1 VTQRPPTS
9 TTCPSN
15 KSRPG
20 PQEGPPTRCAQAHK
34 THREKNILTEPQPS
48 TTAPAPAPAPAP
60 GEGDRPSSG
69 PMGDRRGS
77 GDRPD
82 RPRRGGGG
90 GRRFGGRRRLCRL
103 CNKVRCSPGE
113 EYKVDYK
120 DVDRLRHF
128 INDRGKIEPRRK
140 LATCAL
146 AQRAISH
153 AIKRA
158 RHVGLLPYTLAHVRE
173 TRIFPLR
180 G

>member
-1 VTQRPPTS
+1 M
-9 TTCPSN
+9 
-15 KSRPG
+15 
-20 PQEGPPTRCAQAHK
+20 
-34 THREKNILTEPQPS
+34 TEPRPF
-48 TTAPAPAPAPAP
+48 TPPAAAP
-60 GEGDRPSSG
+60 GAGAPPAGDRPADTRPPG
-69 PMGDRRGS
+69 DRPGGDRPGGDRRGP
-77 GDRPD
+77 GD
-82 RPRRGGGG
+82 RPRRGGG

-153 AIKRA
+153 AVKRA
-158 RHVGLLPYTLAHVRE
+158 RHVGLLPYTLQHVRE

>member
-1 VTQRPPTS
+1 M
-9 TTCPSN
+9 
-15 KSRPG
+15 
-20 PQEGPPTRCAQAHK
+20 
-34 THREKNILTEPQPS
+34 TEPRPF
-48 TTAPAPAPAPAP
+48 TPPAAAP
-60 GEGDRPSSG
+60 GAGAPPAGDRPADFRPSG
-69 PMGDRRGS
+69 DRPPGDRPGGDRPGGDRRGP
-77 GDRPD
+77 GD
-82 RPRRGGGG
+82 RPRRGGG

-103 CNKVRCSPGE
+103 CNKVRCSPGD

-153 AIKRA
+153 AVKRA
-158 RHVGLLPYTLAHVRE
+158 RHVGLLPYTLQHVRE

>member
-1 VTQRPPTS
+1 MTEPRPFTPPAAAPGAPPRPAPDRPADTRPP
-9 TTCPSN
+9 
-15 KSRPG
+15 
-20 PQEGPPTRCAQAHK
+20 
-34 THREKNILTEPQPS
+34 
-48 TTAPAPAPAPAP
+48 
-60 GEGDRPSSG
+60 
-69 PMGDRRGS
+69 GDRRG
-77 GDRPD
+77 GPGD
-82 RPRRGGGG
+82 RPRRGGG

-120 DVDRLRHF
+120 DIDRLRHF

-153 AIKRA
+153 AVKRA
-158 RHVGLLPYTLAHVRE
+158 RHLGLLPYTLQHVRE

>member
-1 VTQRPPTS
+1 M
-9 TTCPSN
+9 
-15 KSRPG
+15 
-20 PQEGPPTRCAQAHK
+20 
-34 THREKNILTEPQPS
+34 TEPRPF
-48 TTAPAPAPAPAP
+48 TPPAAAP
-60 GEGDRPSSG
+60 GAGAPPAGDRPADTRPPG
-69 PMGDRRGS
+69 DRPPGDRPPGDRPGGDRRGP
-77 GDRPD
+77 GD
-82 RPRRGGGG
+82 RPRRGGG

-103 CNKVRCSPGE
+103 CNKVRCSPGD

-153 AIKRA
+153 AVKRA
-158 RHVGLLPYTLAHVRE
+158 RHVGLLPYTLQHVRE

>member
-1 VTQRPPTS
+1 M
-9 TTCPSN
+9 
-15 KSRPG
+15 
-20 PQEGPPTRCAQAHK
+20 
-34 THREKNILTEPQPS
+34 TEPRPF
-48 TTAPAPAPAPAP
+48 TAPEAATGASAPPA
-60 GEGDRPSSG
+60 GDRPADTRPPG
-69 PMGDRRGS
+69 DRPGGDRPPGDRPGGDRRGP
-77 GDRPD
+77 GD
-82 RPRRGGGG
+82 RPRRGGG

-103 CNKVRCSPGE
+103 CNKVRCSPGD

-153 AIKRA
+153 AVKRA
-158 RHVGLLPYTLAHVRE
+158 RHVGLLPYTLQHVRE

>member
-1 VTQRPPTS
+1 MTEPRPFT
-9 TTCPSN
+9 
-15 KSRPG
+15 PG
-20 PQEGPPTRCAQAHK
+20 PAGGAPPA
-34 THREKNILTEPQPS
+34 
-48 TTAPAPAPAPAP
+48 
-60 GEGDRPSSG
+60 GESRSSDRPGDRPGG
-69 PMGDRRGS
+69 PPGDRRGPG
-77 GDRPD
+77 GDR
-82 RPRRGGGG
+82 RRGGG

-103 CNKVRCSPGE
+103 CNKVRCSPGD

-140 LATCAL
+140 LSTCAL

-153 AIKRA
+153 AVKRA
-158 RHVGLLPYTLAHVRE
+158 RHVGLLPYTLQHVRE

>member
-1 VTQRPPTS
+1 M
-9 TTCPSN
+9 
-15 KSRPG
+15 
-20 PQEGPPTRCAQAHK
+20 
-34 THREKNILTEPQPS
+34 TEPRPFTPS
-48 TTAPAPAPAPAP
+48 PAAPGATAPA
-60 GEGDRPSSG
+60 GGDRPADTRPPDSRPLDSRPDSRPPG
-69 PMGDRRGS
+69 DRDRRGP
-77 GDRPD
+77 GD
-82 RPRRGGGG
+82 RPRRGGG

-103 CNKVRCSPGE
+103 CNKVRCSPGD

-120 DVDRLRHF
+120 DVDRLRQF

-153 AIKRA
+153 AVKRA
-158 RHVGLLPYTLAHVRE
+158 RHVGLLPYTLQHVRE

>member
-1 VTQRPPTS
+1 M
-9 TTCPSN
+9 
-15 KSRPG
+15 
-20 PQEGPPTRCAQAHK
+20 
-34 THREKNILTEPQPS
+34 TEPRPF
-48 TTAPAPAPAPAP
+48 TPPAAAPAASAPPA
-60 GEGDRPSSG
+60 GDRPADTRPPGDRPGG
-69 PMGDRRGS
+69 PPGDRRGPG
-77 GDRPD
+77 GDR
-82 RPRRGGGG
+82 RRGGG

-153 AIKRA
+153 AVKRA
-158 RHVGLLPYTLAHVRE
+158 RHVGLLPYTLQHVRE

>member
-1 VTQRPPTS
+1 M
-9 TTCPSN
+9 
-15 KSRPG
+15 
-20 PQEGPPTRCAQAHK
+20 
-34 THREKNILTEPQPS
+34 TEPRPF
-48 TTAPAPAPAPAP
+48 TPAPA
-60 GEGDRPSSG
+60 GGDRPGG
-69 PMGDRRGS
+69 PPGERRGPVGDRPGGPPGERRGPGGDRR
-77 GDRPD
+77 R
-82 RPRRGGGG
+82 GGG

-103 CNKVRCSPGE
+103 CNKVRCSPGD

-153 AIKRA
+153 AVKRA
-158 RHVGLLPYTLAHVRE
+158 RHVGLLPYTLQHVRE

>member
-1 VTQRPPTS
+1 M
-9 TTCPSN
+9 
-15 KSRPG
+15 
-20 PQEGPPTRCAQAHK
+20 
-34 THREKNILTEPQPS
+34 TEPRPFTPPAAAAAAS
-48 TTAPAPAPAPAP
+48 APPA
-60 GEGDRPSSG
+60 GDRPADTRPPGDRPGG
-69 PMGDRRGS
+69 PPGDRRGPG
-77 GDRPD
+77 GDR
-82 RPRRGGGG
+82 RRGGG

-103 CNKVRCSPGE
+103 CNKVRCSPGD

-153 AIKRA
+153 AVKRA
-158 RHVGLLPYTLAHVRE
+158 RHVGLLPYTLQHVRE

>member
-1 VTQRPPTS
+1 MTEPRPS
-9 TTCPSN
+9 TPAPAAPASAPPPMRD
-15 KSRPG
+15 SRPG
-20 PQEGPPTRCAQAHK
+20 DRPGGPP
-34 THREKNILTEPQPS
+34 
-48 TTAPAPAPAPAP
+48 
-60 GEGDRPSSG
+60 
-69 PMGDRRGS
+69 GDRRGPG
-77 GDRPD
+77 GDR
-82 RPRRGGGG
+82 RRGGG

-103 CNKVRCSPGE
+103 CNKVRCSPGD

-153 AIKRA
+153 AVKRA
-158 RHVGLLPYTLAHVRE
+158 RHVGLLPYTLQHVRE